1 MLYML
6 DTNICI
12 FLLGKKQTSYFD
24 KLDDLQTKKHKIA
37 ISAIVLSELQFGI
50 ANSHK
55 IEQNQKDLNVLLGK
69 LDILSYDAKCA
80 KYYGELRTSLKKM
93 GRIIGGNDLLIASHV
108 LAENATLITNNY
120 KEFQQVVGLKTEY
133 WENEKDLR
141 DGI

>member
-24 KLDDLQTKKHKIA
+24 KLDDLQTKRHQIA

-133 WENEKDLR
+133 WENEKELR
-141 DGI
+141 DGM